1 MRHFIEW
8 DQLEVRIDGGRLNA
22 LLSSTLS
29 SMRIDPI
36 ERIGLRFLN
45 GLLRV
50 EGRLRKLISIP
61 FTVEITEL
69 RPSGTT
75 VRVPL
80 KAATAAGFP
89 LPLLLFRF
97 FREKLPKD
105 LVTFEEPATLVISLD
120 RFLPPFVQTDIQKI
134 WIIDGGLVVTLGHGG
149 ADLPAVPAPGREI
162 DTDGT
167 NGTGTARLARI
178 DE

>member
-22 LLSSTLS
+22 LLTSTLS
-29 SMRIDPI
+29 SRHAGPI
-36 ERIGLRFLN
+36 ERIGLRFFN
-45 GLLRV
+45 GSLRV
-50 EGRLRKLISIP
+50 EGTVRKVVSVP

-80 KAATAAGFP
+80 KGATAAGLP
-89 LPLLLFRF
+89 LPLLLFRL
-97 FREKLPKD
+97 FRKKLPRD
-105 LVTFEEPATLVISLD
+105 LVTFEEPATLVVSLD

-149 ADLPAVPAPGREI
+149 ADLPAVRAPGTEI
-162 DTDGT
+162 G
-167 NGTGTARLARI
+167 NGTDTTGSARI
-178 DE
+178 AD

>member
-8 DQLEVRIDGGRLNA
+8 DQLEVRVDGGRLNA
-22 LLSSTLS
+22 LLASLLAS
-29 SMRIDPI
+29 RPIAPI

-50 EGRLRKLISIP
+50 EGSIHKLISVP

-69 RPSGTT
+69 RPTGTT

-80 KAATAAGFP
+80 KGATAAGIP
-89 LPLLLFRF
+89 LPLLLFRL

-105 LVTFEEPATLVISLD
+105 LVAFEEPATLVVTLD
-120 RFLPPFVQTDIQKI
+120 RFLPPFVRTDIQKI

-149 ADLPAVPAPGREI
+149 ADLPPLPTPVTEI
-162 DTDGT
+162 SNGTDTD
-167 NGTGTARLARI
+167 RHPRI
-178 DE
+178 AD

>member
-22 LLSSTLS
+22 MLAP
-29 SMRIDPI
+29 MRLPPI
-36 ERIGLRFLN
+36 ERIGLRFFN

-50 EGRLRKLISIP
+50 EGSVRKFISVP

-69 RPSGTT
+69 LPSGTT

-80 KAATAAGFP
+80 KGATAAGFP
-89 LPLLLFRF
+89 LPLLLFRL

-105 LVTFEEPATLVISLD
+105 LVTLEEPATLVVTLD
-120 RFLPPFVQTDIQKI
+120 RFLPPFVKTDIQKI
-134 WIIDGGLVVTLGHGG
+134 WIIDGGLMVTLGHGG
-149 ADLPAVPAPGREI
+149 ADLPAAAPELEIPNGPDTGGRALV
-162 DTDGT
+162 DG
-167 NGTGTARLARI
+167 
-178 DE
+178 

>member
-1 MRHFIEW
+1 MKHFIEW
-8 DQLEVRIDGGRLNA
+8 DQLEVRIDGARLNA
-22 LLSSTLS
+22 LLAP
-29 SMRIDPI
+29 MRIAPI

-50 EGRLRKLISIP
+50 EGTLRKFISVP

-69 RPSGTT
+69 LPSGTT

-89 LPLLLFRF
+89 LPLLLFRL

-105 LVTFEEPATLVISLD
+105 LVTFEEPATLVVSLD

-134 WIIDGGLVVTLGHGG
+134 WIIDGGLLVTLGHGG
-149 ADLPAVPAPGREI
+149 ADLPASRTPGREI
-162 DTDGT
+162 TDGT
-167 NGTGTARLARI
+167 DTAGNARI
-178 DE
+178 PQ